1 MVVGHTAVEVKSVS
15 NIHWLPDDKYKKAE
29 GQLRLQVGEILSVF
43 GIYGMQDY
51 IPGAIE
57 EIVEVAIDFSKRVRG
72 ADHPIE
78 LKNRRNPRK

>member
-1 MVVGHTAVEVKSVS
+1 MNDIV
-15 NIHWLPDDKYKKAE
+15 WLEQPKFDKAI

-43 GIYGMQDY
+43 SIYGLQDY

-72 ADHPIE
+72 EDDQPIRV
-78 LKNRRNPRK
+78 KNRRNPRRER

>member
-1 MVVGHTAVEVKSVS
+1 MG

-29 GQLRLQVGEILSVF
+29 GQLRGALRDIMSCFNELGHHL
-43 GIYGMQDY
+43 Y

-72 ADHPIE
+72 EDDQPIRV
-78 LKNRRNPRK
+78 KNKRNPRRER